1 MRIFKGET
9 YTDGY
14 GVERRQL
21 SEVEKAV
28 NTVKK
33 YFSNAKSNYKDLTE
47 TPGIGLLFPSN
58 VGEAALMAAGPIVKI
73 GKAAVKTE
81 KAAKE
86 TTKLLDY
93 MESVGMKVDGKLL
106 MKPWF
111 KKMADGSWTG
121 QGNQLTH
128 AARQAKATF
137 VDAWKNW
144 GMSKK
149 EAGEMAASRFRY
161 LLEGYNASEV
171 FKQGGIIK
179 RK

>member
-28 NTVKK
+28 NAIKK

-47 TPGIGLLFPSN
+47 TPGIGLLYPSN
-58 VGEAALMAAGPIVKI
+58 VGEAALMAAAPMLKI
-73 GKAAVKTE
+73 GNAAVKAGEAAVKTE

-111 KKMADGSWTG
+111 KDMADGS
-121 QGNQLTH
+121 
-128 AARQAKATF
+128 
-137 VDAWKNW
+137 
-144 GMSKK
+144 
-149 EAGEMAASRFRY
+149 
-161 LLEGYNASEV
+161 
-171 FKQGGIIK
+171 
-179 RK
+179 